1 MRTIETENVQFRR
14 FVFASRRYARE
25 KERAL
30 SSVIRERE
38 PFARVPRSGFK
49 KSRGL
54 FLIASSRPITHRAR
68 STSRATSREIPRA
81 RARRDINLFT
91 RARAL
96 SHPSR
101 ASPPPRATTASSII
115 TTIDR
120 STATVGVANQSM
132 DADARSR
139 SRSRARATR
148 DTHLSTSTLNVFSAI
163 GAMIVG
169 IDRRDA
175 RVSV

>member
-1 MRTIETENVQFRR
+1 MFS
-14 FVFASRRYARE
+14 FVALCSLRVGTHERKSARC
-25 KERAL
+25 RQ
-30 SSVIRERE
+30 SS
-38 PFARVPRSGFK
+38 ANKNHSRVPLIRFQ

-54 FLIASSRPITHRAR
+54 SSIATSRPITHRER

>member
-1 MRTIETENVQFRR
+1 MFS
-14 FVFASRRYARE
+14 FV
-25 KERAL
+25 AL
-30 SSVIRERE
+30 CSLRVGTRERKSARCRQSSANE
-38 PFARVPRSGFK
+38 NHSRVPLIRFQ

-54 FLIASSRPITHRAR
+54 SSIATSRPITHRER

-169 IDRRDA
+169 IDRIDA
-175 RVSV
+175 RVSF

>member
-1 MRTIETENVQFRR
+1 MFS
-14 FVFASRRYARE
+14 FVALCSLRVGTHERKSARC
-25 KERAL
+25 RQ
-30 SSVIRERE
+30 SS
-38 PFARVPRSGFK
+38 ANTNHSRVPLIRFQ

-54 FLIASSRPITHRAR
+54 SSIASSRPITHRAR

-81 RARRDINLFT
+81 RARRDINKCIHA
-91 RARAL
+91 RARPL
-96 SHPSR
+96 
-101 ASPPPRATTASSII
+101 ASLARVTTAPRDDASSII

-139 SRSRARATR
+139 SRSRSRATR